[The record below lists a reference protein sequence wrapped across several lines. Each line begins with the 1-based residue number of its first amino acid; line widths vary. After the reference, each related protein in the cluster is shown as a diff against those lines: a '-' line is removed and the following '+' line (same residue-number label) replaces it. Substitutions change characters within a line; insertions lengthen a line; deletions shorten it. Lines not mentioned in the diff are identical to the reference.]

1 MAFGRKRGPG
11 GHDVGR
17 GPGRHTRAV
26 RDGRFD
32 PEPDPAERPATPVP
46 EFGPYDVAVAPADD
60 VPRLDLGTLQIPNVP
75 GVGLQLE
82 ATPNG
87 QVGKVM
93 LEHEGS
99 RLQLSVHAAPRT
111 EGIWDEVR
119 AELRTDLLG
128 KGAKVVEVDGAY
140 GTQLAARQ
148 PQAGGGYLEAR
159 YIGIDGPRWFV
170 MAVLIGPA
178 AADPDRATVFQ
189 AVLRD
194 LVVDRGQE
202 ARPVKELVPLRLPP
216 ALSAQLA
223 QAAAA
228 QQEAR
233 AQQQAQ
239 GQQSQG
245 QQQAQGAARA
255 AGRREQQ

>member
-1 MAFGRKRGPG
+1 
-11 GHDVGR
+11 VE
-17 GPGRHTRAV
+17 
-26 RDGRFD
+26 GRFD
-32 PEPDPAERPATPVP
+32 PEPDPDGRPAVPLP
-46 EFGPYDVAVAPADD
+46 EFGPYDVSVVPEDE

-111 EGIWDEVR
+111 EGIWDEIR

-140 GTQLAARQ
+140 GAQLAARQ
-148 PQAGGGYLEAR
+148 PAQAGGGYLEAR

-170 MAVLIGPA
+170 MAVLVGPA
-178 AADPDRATVFQ
+178 AADPDRASVFQ

-228 QQEAR
+228 QQQAR
-233 AQQQAQ
+233 AQQQGQQQAQAQQQAQ
-239 GQQSQG
+239 GV
-245 QQQAQGAARA
+245 ARA
-255 AGRREQQ
+255 AGPRAEQ

>member
-1 MAFGRKRGPG
+1 VAFGRKRGPG
-11 GHDVGR
+11 GHDAGR
-17 GPGRHTRAV
+17 GPGRHTRSAV
-26 RDGRFD
+26 EGRFD
-32 PEPDPAERPATPVP
+32 PAPDPDERPAVPVP
-46 EFGPYDVAVAPADD
+46 EFGPYDVEVAPEDG
-60 VPRLDLGTLQIPNVP
+60 VPRLDLGTLHIPNVP

-128 KGAKVVEVDGAY
+128 KGAKVVELDGAY
-140 GTQLAARQ
+140 GPELAARQ
-148 PQAGGGYLEAR
+148 PAQAGGGYLEAR
-159 YIGIDGPRWFV
+159 YIGVDGPRWFV
-170 MAVLIGPA
+170 MAVLVGPA
-178 AADPDRATVFQ
+178 AADPDRAAVFQ

-194 LVVDRGQE
+194 LIVDRGSE

-216 ALSAQLA
+216 ALAAQLA
-223 QAAAA
+223 EAA
-228 QQEAR
+228 QAQQAAR
-233 AQQQAQ
+233 AQQQA
-239 GQQSQG
+239 
-245 QQQAQGAARA
+245 AP
-255 AGRREQQ
+255 AGRQVQQ